1 LEILAVTHSSQGR
14 QPHLTALTLTTIGI
28 ITARGGSKGIPRKNV
43 LPVAGKPLIAW
54 TVEAALASGR
64 LGRVILSTDDEEI
77 AEAGRL
83 FGAEVPFMRPAALA
97 RDDTSSFAVM
107 EHALDWLE
115 QDSGLPDY
123 ILLLQPTSP
132 LRTAA
137 DINNA
142 ITLATER
149 HSDAVV
155 SVSEC
160 SPHPLLARTIRKDGT
175 LEELL
180 KAEHCYQR
188 RQDLPPAYVINGAI
202 YLNQPGSL
210 RATRSFIPRGAHAYV
225 MPPERSI
232 DVDTPWELSLAD
244 LLLSR
249 KEKNEIR

>member
-1 LEILAVTHSSQGR
+1 M
-14 QPHLTALTLTTIGI
+14 TLTTIGI
-28 ITARGGSKGIPRKNV
+28 VTARGGSKGIPRKNV

-54 TVEAALASGR
+54 TIEAALASGR
-64 LGRVILSTDDEEI
+64 LDRVILSTDDEEI
-77 AEAGRL
+77 AEAGRR

-97 RDDTSSFAVM
+97 GDNTSSIAVM

-142 ITLATER
+142 ITLASER
-149 HSDAVV
+149 NSDAVV

-180 KAEHCYQR
+180 RAEDGYQR
-188 RQDLPPAYVINGAI
+188 RQDLPPAYAINGAI
-202 YLNQPGSL
+202 YLNRPGSL
-210 RATRSFIPRGAHAYV
+210 RTTRSFIPRGTHAYV

-249 KEKNEIR
+249 KEKHEDH